1 MKNVFA
7 TSLKSGFRFFRNS
20 PQIFSTILI
29 AFLII
34 AGFIFSAWRFSG
46 VATNAQELLTR
57 DRVLSVLDVFASFAQ
72 DQMDSSHLE
81 DHVIRIKEEN
91 ETFKVFKVIRASGDK
106 YEIVA
111 SANKEEVGQ
120 LDFNNSDL
128 YGIALGQP
136 GNSLYFK
143 IPLSDGSPGYRAVRA
158 IVGPQGVVGLVY
170 LEVSLANAEQLIS
183 RGIQVSYIILIGII
197 ILIMVLFFRHARIID
212 YTKLYADLE
221 GVTKMKDDFL
231 SMASHELRTPL
242 TIIRGYADLVLGAK
256 NLSEQDRKN
265 VANIGMAANQ
275 LNLLV
280 GDMLDISRIEQGK
293 LSFTMEPIETTSVV
307 REIAET
313 FIQSAKEKGLS
324 FIIEV
329 PELPSITVDKDRLR
343 QVLVNVIG
351 NAIKYTPKGEVR
363 VTGGLDEERR
373 VSLRVSDTGLGISAE
388 DQKKLFQKFYR
399 VKNEETQGITGTG
412 LGLWITKTLVEQ
424 MGGEISVE
432 SIRGTGSHFIFAF
445 PQTSSL
451 GAVPDS
457 AKKS

>member
-1 MKNVFA
+1 
-7 TSLKSGFRFFRNS
+7 
-20 PQIFSTILI
+20 
-29 AFLII
+29 
-34 AGFIFSAWRFSG
+34 
-46 VATNAQELLTR
+46 
-57 DRVLSVLDVFASFAQ
+57 
-72 DQMDSSHLE
+72 
-81 DHVIRIKEEN
+81 
-91 ETFKVFKVIRASGDK
+91 
-106 YEIVA
+106 
-111 SANKEEVGQ
+111 
-120 LDFNNSDL
+120 L